1 MNKIFKVKWNAAC
14 QRYDV
19 TSELAKGKAKSS
31 CNKRALLRSAQFFLA
46 ITLLASA
53 ESSVAD
59 INIDLIPFTPVDGLT
74 IEVSDVKELTSS
86 DGFKSVKPGKPGY
99 IVSTFKEMAELGYLK
114 SGAEYINEKALTF
127 GSKVSTSVFDPQTGS
142 FVTVEVYDGNN
153 MKEMLLSSIK
163 SQINVPVG
171 NEQYVGRNLI
181 NVNPGGSLD
190 VNLGDSSG
198 DWKSNRDNNLV
209 AYMKGKR
216 DDPTFVSSFFKVN
229 SDLTSSPAKIN
240 YKSKT
245 IVSLGNALNYIL
257 KNESGVQVPLYTFLS
272 GYSGKFESVIGQ
284 QNVTSLDDLRQY
296 NNDLIAALKSGV
308 ITSNQYNSE
317 FKLAYDNKYKFVY
330 VDSAIDDDD
339 AIYDPVTKD
348 TVSYILASGS
358 GAEIEISSDADIGSF
373 SSDITLVMLKD
384 GAKLVNDGKLSST
397 ANTSRGS
404 YLVQADNS
412 SFENNGTLYAGS
424 NADMLGYLAVGG
436 VTPVGDAQIIS
447 GQSFAVSAT
456 NSSIVLNNGVINVG
470 PHGQY
475 ASNWGVWLTNNSKM
489 VNNGSLNVSA
499 YYESPS
505 WVGSGLFTAGAV
517 VRYGA
522 ELQNNGDIYIGRLSQ
537 ENTSDSTNNIDTAN
551 SGNRLV
557 WVNSNGV
564 FYNNVGGVLTIGNL
578 VQGAAAIVADAADAV
593 AINNGEINL
602 NGRASGK
609 TEPAPLQN
617 IGMSSLSGAQ
627 NVINGSSGKISI
639 NGINSV
645 GMKAYSSSTDSISTH
660 VRNEG
665 TIEVETG
672 VDPVT
677 GTANYGLWAEGPMAT
692 ATNAGIINLDGTGA
706 IAAHARSGAQLII
719 EDGAAVNFRDKN
731 QTGYYVFGAGS
742 RITDNSAGRQDV
754 STEGSVLYRIDG
766 GAAFDGGGTG
776 TQVGVSGKNAT
787 GLLVTGGQGAGS
799 TLSTGNMNLNVTGE
813 GASGLRV
820 AGDASGVLT
829 ADTIINLSGAGSSA
843 GIVENTYTDISGNQS
858 QAEGATLTSFAT
870 LNSAN
875 AAPGAV
881 GYIARNGG
889 TLDHRGTIDFTAL
902 DTTGV
907 QVEGGV
913 LNNSGTI
920 RVNGTAVD
928 VSGADS
934 SVSNAGMVDATDGT
948 AAFRVRDGAALNLNG
963 NGTVRA
969 GGSAHGVL
977 LDSGATGLMV
987 DGATIE
993 MSSGGTGSAIENAAE
1008 IAGIQLKN
1016 TTITVGDGYGV
1027 RTAATLAEE
1036 NSGTITVSG
1045 AGAGIYFG
1053 HADGSLSDKD
1063 FDTSKSQ
1070 NLVINVDSTQGRGVV
1085 THTSGDVKS
1094 GASINVNNVAGGAA
1108 LVVSGSTRNVEQS
1121 GSLTSQSLTSA
1132 VVDVSGG
1139 SVSSFINKGVI
1150 QAAGAAY
1157 DALRVTAGSYLNFTN
1172 ARGGDITGRVA
1183 LADGNNSVTLEGGS
1197 SADDVTTGSGN
1208 DNFYLSGIRPSDTGL
1223 FSSLQAGA
1231 GADTLNLSDSLLA
1244 VTDPA
1249 ALTGF
1254 EAVTLTRGSA
1264 LTLDGTLLALGDT
1277 RDDAAGTG
1285 YSVSGDSTLRI
1296 IGAGDTAFGSFLRGA
1311 GTLAASAQGNA
1322 FNFSS
1327 NNAAAAGQDFTGTLM
1342 LNDATFALGG
1352 LNAQALAASRL
1363 LAGSGSTVR
1372 VADGVQR
1379 IGGLAFDGGTVAFDT
1394 GTPGESE
1401 AKGSVQTA
1409 GLLNL
1414 SGNGTVQVNAGTV
1427 DNSTVLSPEALPLM
1441 AQDDANTLLKLAG
1454 SEGTVTGSGGNLV
1467 LKDQNG
1473 NVISDALYTQVTQNG
1488 QTVANATYDYRLTGG
1503 AASDGLYA
1511 SYGLTA
1517 LTLLTSG
1524 SDALVLDAR
1533 GQTGSA
1539 TDMSAMLSGGGDLA
1553 VDTGTG
1559 QTVSLSNTGNTYT
1572 GRTDVRSGT
1581 LQMGN
1586 DNVLGQTSELSLAAG
1601 TAFDMNG
1608 HSQTVGVLNAAAGS
1622 LTDLNGG
1629 SLSVSQGG
1637 TTDGRL
1643 QGAGSLNVNGGT
1655 LTVHGSNA
1663 GLTATTTI
1671 GNGAA
1676 AELDDVQGLGSGSIV
1691 SDGLLALNRATGR
1704 LVNRLSGTG
1713 LVALNDASD
1722 IVAEG
1727 DNRDFSGRFAITD
1740 GSTLTATGENSLGTA
1755 AVDNDGLLN
1764 LNGAASWMLDNAV
1777 TGGGA
1782 LAQNGAGVVTLSSAS
1797 AQYTGNTAV
1806 NAGGLQLGSAGQD
1819 VTLASGRTDVAAGAV
1834 FGGFGGTA
1842 GDVNNAGTLKL
1853 GALGPVT
1860 RAAGGAV
1867 QFTIGGHL
1875 TCSGTLAVAQQGVAG
1890 SMLHVKGN
1898 YTGNGGHLVLNTAL
1912 GGDGSLT
1919 DRLVVDGNTSGT
1931 TGVTVNNAGGS
1942 GAKTIDGIEVITVHG
1957 MSEGEFTQEGRIV
1970 AGAFEYHLA
1979 RGKDA
1984 DSANWYLHNTMEEAG
1999 GNEGSEEGKPGE
2011 DDAIRVYRPE
2021 SGAYAS
2027 NMAAANTLFN
2037 TRLHDRLGETHY
2049 VDAITGETKVTSMW
2063 LRNTGG
2069 HTRFADS
2076 SGQQKT
2082 QANRY
2087 VMQLGGDVAQWSSDG
2102 ADRYHLGVM
2111 AGYANQ
2117 HSNTHN
2123 HLSGQSAKGSISGYS
2138 AGVYGTWLQD
2148 NEQKTGAYVDTW
2160 AQYSWFNNNVQGDS
2174 LAPESYKSEGIT
2186 ASVESGY
2193 TWKLGEKNERESYYI
2208 QPKAQLTWMGVEAD
2222 SIREGN
2228 GTQVQGTGDGNI
2240 QARLGVRAFMKG
2252 HSKIDDGKNR
2262 TFEPF
2267 IEANWIGNTKTFGSQ
2282 LNGVKVSQKGALNI
2296 GELKVGVEGQIK
2308 PGLNLW
2314 GNIGQQVGGSG
2325 YSDTSALVG
2334 VKVSF

>member
-19 TSELAKGKAKSS
+19 TSELARGKVKSS
-31 CNKRALLRSAQFFLA
+31 TALTASSHPSSCISLIAGGV
-46 ITLLASA
+46 LLLLNGFAHAADIGLGMFNPETDGGYVQNFTGKDNLA
-53 ESSVAD
+53 ESDWS
-59 INIDLIPFTPVDGLT
+59 NIASGLNGSRLMSLGAANNLGLLTGEGSKYIPD
-74 IEVSDVKELTSS
+74 
-86 DGFKSVKPGKPGY
+86 GY
-99 IVSTFKEMAELGYLK
+99 IRTGQLTGYDYVDPVTGNKEIFSGYDNNQIGMQSI
-114 SGAEYINEKALTF
+114 SGTIIPIFEA
-127 GSKVSTSVFDPQTGS
+127 TGKN
-142 FVTVEVYDGNN
+142 G
-153 MKEMLLSSIK
+153 
-163 SQINVPVG
+163 
-171 NEQYVGRNLI
+171 QYVDRNLI
-181 NVNPGGSLD
+181 QVQAGGSLD
-190 VNLGDSSG
+190 VNVGNEGDAKWFNNADNRLVIYLKGDNKTNFISS
-198 DWKSNRDNNLV
+198 V
-209 AYMKGKR
+209 
-216 DDPTFVSSFFKVN
+216 FKAESTDAN
-229 SDLTSSPAKIN
+229 SPAIIN
-240 YKSKT
+240 YDSKT
-245 IVSLGNALNYIL
+245 IVNLGNFFNQFTPNQPLSSIPNSF
-257 KNESGVQVPLYTFLS
+257 SGNFS
-272 GYSGKFESVIGQ
+272 SVIGP
-284 QNVTSLDDLRQY
+284 QNVTNIDQLRDYNEALINAVKDHLITPSEYLTEFNKAIISSPKYIYQDYDGSIADDDAVIQLVNTSRVAYLLGTGVGAVINIGSGSSVQGVNTDTAIVNLREGATL
-296 NNDLIAALKSGV
+296 NNAGAIGHFASSSKGTVVVNANKSVVNNTGVIDAGTNAEMAEYRPDLSTGVQANVFTGHNTAIQASNSQINNSGV
-308 ITSNQYNSE
+308 INIAPN
-317 FKLAYDNKYKFVY
+317 
-330 VDSAIDDDD
+330 
-339 AIYDPVTKD
+339 
-348 TVSYILASGS
+348 
-358 GAEIEISSDADIGSF
+358 
-373 SSDITLVMLKD
+373 
-384 GAKLVNDGKLSST
+384 
-397 ANTSRGS
+397 GS
-404 YLVQADNS
+404 Y
-412 SFENNGTLYAGS
+412 
-424 NADMLGYLAVGG
+424 
-436 VTPVGDAQIIS
+436 
-447 GQSFAVSAT
+447 AT
-456 NSSIVLNNGVINVG
+456 NSGVDLSNNSSMINTGNINV
-470 PHGQY
+470 
-475 ASNWGVWLTNNSKM
+475 ASINRPINPVWAGKYTIGV
-489 VNNGSLNVSA
+489 NVSGKSNFVNGGILYLGREA
-499 YYESPS
+499 QRNTASPVNDIDAS
-505 WVGSGLFTAGAV
+505 SPGSNLVRVNEGKFTNEQSMIIGSKTQGGAAV
-517 VRYGA
+517 LARGA
-522 ELQNNGDIYIGRLSQ
+522 S
-537 ENTSDSTNNIDTAN
+537 SSSTNE
-551 SGNRLV
+551 G
-557 WVNSNGV
+557 
-564 FYNNVGGVLTIGNL
+564 TISILGH
-578 VQGAAAIVADAADAV
+578 ADV
-593 AINNGEINL
+593 
-602 NGRASGK
+602 
-609 TEPAPLQN
+609 PAPLQN
-617 IGMSSLSGAQ
+617 AGMVATEGAI
-627 NVINGSSGKISI
+627 NVINAITGLISLK
-639 NGINSV
+639 GINAV
-645 GMKAYSSSTDSISTH
+645 AMQAISRMADRTGSA

-677 GTANYGLWAEGPMAT
+677 GTANYGLWAEGPMAA
-692 ATNAGIINLDGTGA
+692 ATNAGIINLEGTGA

-731 QTGYYVFGAGS
+731 QTGYYVFGTGS

-766 GAAFDGGGTG
+766 GAAFDGSGTG
-776 TQVGVSGKNAT
+776 TQVGVSGKDAT

-820 AGDASGVLT
+820 AGDSSGVLT

-1467 LKDQNG
+1467 LKDQSG
-1473 NVISDALYTQVTQNG
+1473 NVISDALHTQVTQNG

-1517 LTLLTSG
+1517 LALLTSG

-1539 TDMSAMLSGGGDLA
+1539 ADMSAVLSGGGDLA

-1842 GDVNNAGTLKL
+1842 GDVINAGTLKL
-1853 GALGPVT
+1853 GGLGPVT

-1867 QFTIGGHL
+1867 QFTIGRDL
-1875 TCSGTLAVAQQGVAG
+1875 TSSGTLAVAQSGVAG

-1898 YTGNGGHLVLNTAL
+1898 YTGNGGRLVLNTAL

-1919 DRLVVDGNTSGT
+1919 DRLEVDGNTSGT
-1931 TGVTVNNAGGS
+1931 TAVTVNNAGGS

-1984 DSANWYLHNTMEEAG
+1984 DSPNWYLHNTVEEAG
-1999 GNEGSEEGKPGE
+1999 GNEGSEEEKPAEE
-2011 DDAIRVYRPE
+2011 DDVVRVYRPE

>member
-19 TSELAKGKAKSS
+19 TSEFARGKTKSS
-31 CNKRALLRSAQFFLA
+31 TSANIRTGTTIRALIFSAASLA
-46 ITLLASA
+46 CFSA
-53 ESSVAD
+53 AAD
-59 INIDLIPFTPVDGLT
+59 IGLDAFRPDDGGHVQNITGSVETIAATGWGSITKGDDGYRNTTLN
-74 IEVSDVKELTSS
+74 EALSN
-86 DGFKSVKPGKPGY
+86 
-99 IVSTFKEMAELGYLK
+99 GYL
-114 SGAEYINEKALTF
+114 
-127 GSKVSTSVFDPQTGS
+127 
-142 FVTVEVYDGNN
+142 
-153 MKEMLLSSIK
+153 
-163 SQINVPVG
+163 
-171 NEQYVGRNLI
+171 
-181 NVNPGGSLD
+181 
-190 VNLGDSSG
+190 
-198 DWKSNRDNNLV
+198 
-209 AYMKGKR
+209 
-216 DDPTFVSSFFKVN
+216 
-229 SDLTSSPAKIN
+229 
-240 YKSKT
+240 
-245 IVSLGNALNYIL
+245 
-257 KNESGVQVPLYTFLS
+257 
-272 GYSGKFESVIGQ
+272 
-284 QNVTSLDDLRQY
+284 
-296 NNDLIAALKSGV
+296 
-308 ITSNQYNSE
+308 
-317 FKLAYDNKYKFVY
+317 
-330 VDSAIDDDD
+330 
-339 AIYDPVTKD
+339 
-348 TVSYILASGS
+348 SGS
-358 GAEIEISSDADIGSF
+358 GTNYLDQQIRVGDRAGFDYFDQQTGTVKTFEAYDSNSIQEFQGGTGIVPVHYAVGIDGQYVDRNLVQISAGSEVTVHIGSNSADWLSDPLNQLNMIMKVSKSNPDFISSVF
-373 SSDITLVMLKD
+373 
-384 GAKLVNDGKLSST
+384 KLTS
-397 ANTSRGS
+397 ANTSAPATLNYDSNTLIYLGNNANVARPETLAYSSFQSGYTGTFNSAIGSQNVSNINELKEYNQALIDAVQNGNLAPENYLAEFNKAFEQPNKYLYIDYTNNPIPQDDAVWQNVSFDRVAYTLAEGSGAVVNILSGANITARYSDASIVRLKDSATLNNDGTIESYANTTRGS
-404 YLVQADNS
+404 MGVYATNGSVI
-412 SFENNGTLYAGS
+412 NNRGSINAGS
-424 NADMLGYLAVGG
+424 NSALPNASQGTNTAIY
-436 VTPVGDAQIIS
+436 AQDS
-447 GQSFAVSAT
+447 TVN
-456 NSSIVLNNGVINVG
+456 NSGVINVG
-470 PHGQY
+470 PRGALGGNQGITLAGNSTLRNTGNINIVTLTEPTATTSY
-475 ASNWGVWLTNNSKM
+475 SVFTRGVMVQDSAVFDNDGEMYLGREAQKTLTDS
-489 VNNGSLNVSA
+489 VSD
-499 YYESPS
+499 
-505 WVGSGLFTAGAV
+505 VI
-517 VRYGA
+517 VR
-522 ELQNNGDIYIGRLSQ
+522 
-537 ENTSDSTNNIDTAN
+537 T
-551 SGNRLV
+551 SGNRLADV
-557 WVNSNGV
+557 TGSSI
-564 FYNNVGGVLTIGNL
+564 FRNNAGGKITLGSL
-578 VQGAAAIVADAADAV
+578 VQGASALVAHGPQASISNAGD
-593 AINNGEINL
+593 ITL
-602 NGRASGK
+602 LGRAPGVNGQ
-609 TEPAPLQN
+609 APLQN
-617 IGMSSLSGAQ
+617 AGMVATEGAV
-627 NVINGSSGKISI
+627 NVINTITGLISLK
-639 NGINSV
+639 GINSV
-645 GMKAYSSSTDSISTH
+645 AMQAISRMTDRTGSA

-665 TIEVETG
+665 AIEVETG

-766 GAAFDGGGTG
+766 GAAFDGGATG

-787 GLLVTGGQGAGS
+787 GLLVTGVKGAGS
-799 TLSTGNMNLNVTGE
+799 TLNTGNMNLNVTGE

-934 SVSNAGMVDATDGT
+934 SVSNAGMVNATDGT

-1027 RTAATLAEE
+1027 RTAATLAEGS
-1036 NSGTITVSG
+1036 SGTITVSG

-1053 HADGSLSDKD
+1053 HADGSLSDND

-1108 LVVSGSTRNVEQS
+1108 LAVSGSTRNVEQS

-1249 ALTGF
+1249 TLTGF
-1254 EAVTLTRGSA
+1254 EAVTLTRGSE

-1311 GTLAASAQGNA
+1311 GTLAASAQGDA
-1322 FNFSS
+1322 FDFSS
-1327 NNAAAAGQDFTGTLM
+1327 NNAAAAGRDFTGTLM

-1352 LNAQALAASRL
+1352 LNAQALAAARL

-1409 GLLNL
+1409 SLLNL
-1414 SGNGTVQVNAGTV
+1414 NGSGTVQVNAGTV
-1427 DNSTVLSPEALPLM
+1427 DNSTVLSPDALPLM

-1473 NVISDALYTQVTQNG
+1473 NVISDALHTQVTQNG

-1517 LTLLTSG
+1517 LALLTSG

-1539 TDMSAMLSGGGDLA
+1539 ADMSAVLSGGGDLA

-1875 TCSGTLAVAQQGVAG
+1875 TSSGTMAVAQQGVAG